1 MSSMS
6 HPNDGLAVYGPD
18 HQKRDVVGSAGNPPD
33 PLWPHSAKVC
43 LSIVINYEEGGEN
56 CLLHGDSGSEGLL
69 SEIIGCPPYP
79 GQRHTNMESLYEY
92 GSRAGF
98 WRLHRIMTERD
109 MPVTVFAVGM
119 ALERNAQACAAMM
132 NAGWEV
138 SSHGYRW
145 IDYQN
150 IDPITEREHVRK
162 TVEIHER
169 MVGARPMGI
178 YQGKP
183 NENTRKIVVEEG
195 FMYDNDAYNDDLP
208 YWDCGFGKPHLII
221 PYTLDNNDMRYN
233 INNGFSCGGQFY
245 QYLKVSNSSV
255 CLCVQDNLGLRN
267 DDHNVSNV
275 SNPNTSNLFSS
286 PQDALDTLL
295 EEGRAGSPK
304 MMTVGLH
311 CRIVG
316 KPGRTQGLIKFLD
329 YVRSKVRRGW
339 GVRFL
344 K

>member
-245 QYLKVSNSSV
+245 QYLK
-255 CLCVQDNLGLRN
+255 
-267 DDHNVSNV
+267 
-275 SNPNTSNLFSS
+275 
-286 PQDALDTLL
+286 DALDTLL

-329 YVRSKVRRGW
+329 YVRSKGNEVWVARRDEIANHWYKNHYPKGC
-339 GVRFL
+339 GEPPRVELVGMRTSKL
-344 K
+344 